1 MAAIRMSADDRREQI
16 INVAAELFAQQ
27 GFKGTTTRQIAAE
40 AGITEALVYRYFSTK
55 KSLYSAIIAHKT
67 SETTV
72 WDFTN
77 IKDAMITRD
86 DRQVFI
92 AAAVT
97 ILETTRKD
105 PGLMRL
111 LLYSALEDHQLS
123 NLFFQSQIT
132 NLVKVLADYISTR
145 ISDGEFDE
153 TDPMLAARGFLGMI
167 NHQVLMREIFKHQA
181 YLQHSIQE
189 LADSYA
195 ALFLDGVRLKSHK
208 VVAGV

>member
-1 MAAIRMSADDRREQI
+1 MAAVRMSADDRREQI
-16 INVAAELFAQQ
+16 ISVASALFAQQ
-27 GFKGTTTRQIAAE
+27 GFKGTTTRQIAVK
-40 AGITEALVYRYFSTK
+40 AGITEALVYRYFNTK
-55 KSLYSAIIAHKT
+55 ESLYSAIIAHKT
-67 SETTV
+67 SEASV
-72 WDFTN
+72 WDFTE

-86 DRQVFI
+86 DRRVFK

-97 ILETTRKD
+97 ILESTRRD

-111 LLYSALEDHQLS
+111 LLHSALEDHKLS

-132 NLVKVLADYISTR
+132 NLVTVLADYISTR
-145 ISDGEFDE
+145 ITDGEFDE

-208 VVAGV
+208 VAVGV